1 MSIKKNFAF
10 NAVLSVSQILF
21 PIITFPY
28 VTRVLKPEGLGSINF
43 IDSIVQYL
51 IIFSALGIPIYGV
64 REIAKIKDN
73 KQKLSK
79 TFSELIIIHSTL
91 AIFCSTLFLFL
102 LQFVPKL
109 FVEYELCII
118 GVLIILSNVFLLNW
132 FFAGLEKF
140 VFISVVSLL
149 IRLLTISCIFLF
161 VKSQADKTL
170 YYSFNLVGNVITG
183 IISII
188 FAKKYINFSFQLNNI
203 KVHFKALFFL
213 FSLSVITSVY
223 VLLDSVILGF
233 LKNNSEVGY
242 YTTAM
247 KISKIPIA
255 FLTALTT
262 VLLPKLSSIDFGDE
276 FKRLV
281 NKAMRFSFIISIP
294 ISLGLFVLSKEI
306 ILIFAGTLYLPALSS
321 FRILCFIIIPIGFA
335 LINYQVLLPYNRE
348 KYMMFAALI
357 GVCVSLL
364 LNFILVPYLGNQGSA
379 ISSLSTEVV
388 VAIILFLLSYKLC
401 KIEIPYRLIIESI
414 LSCSIMF
421 LIKYFIAYF
430 SDNNLIVIF
439 CTGLLGSLVY
449 FALMGYVFKN
459 EIVNEAFINFKN
471 KIFQKRI

>member
-10 NAVLSVSQILF
+10 NAVLSISQILF

-43 IDSIVQYL
+43 IDSFVQYL
-51 IIFSALGIPIYGV
+51 IIASALGIPIYGV
-64 REIAKIKDN
+64 REIAKIKHN
-73 KQKLSK
+73 KEQLSK

-91 AIFCSTLFLFL
+91 AIICSVFFLLL

-109 FVEYELCII
+109 FAEYELCII
-118 GVLIILSNVFLLNW
+118 GVLTILSNVFLLNW

-140 VFISVVSLL
+140 GFISAVSL
-149 IRLLTISCIFLF
+149 IVRLLTISCIFLF
-161 VKSQADKTL
+161 IKSNADKTL
-170 YYSFNLVGNVITG
+170 YYSFNLVGNLITG
-183 IISII
+183 MISII
-188 FAKKYINFSFQLNNI
+188 FARKYINFSFQLSNV
-203 KVHFKALFFL
+203 KGHFRALFFL

-242 YTTAM
+242 YATAM
-247 KISKIPIA
+247 KISKIPIVL
-255 FLTALTT
+255 LTALTT
-262 VLLPKLSSIDFGDE
+262 VLLPKLSSMEYGNE
-276 FKRLV
+276 FKNLV
-281 NKAMRFSFIISIP
+281 NKAMKFSFLLSIP

-306 ILIFAGTLYLPALSS
+306 ILIFAGALYLPAISS
-321 FRILCFIIIPIGFA
+321 FRVLCFIIIPIGFA
-335 LINYQVLLPYNRE
+335 LINYQVLLPFNRE

-379 ISSLSTEVV
+379 VSSLSTEVV

-401 KIEIPYRLIIESI
+401 KIEIPYRLIIDSI

-421 LIKYFIAYF
+421 LIKYIIAYF

-439 CTGLLGSLVY
+439 CTGLIGSLVY

-459 EIVNEAFINFKN
+459 EIVNEALLNFKN